1 MLRER
6 PDIANCIKLKIPIIF
21 QKKKH
26 GENKIHIDVKQFTKE
41 MAISNSLAG
50 RLTDSFGF
58 PIKPTCRIK
67 REPINR
73 IELAKTYLKLIE
85 DGTFKTQAELARH
98 LGVSRAWITTIMNTL
113 KNKNPT

>member
-1 MLRER
+1 LLRER
-6 PDIANCIKLKIPIIF
+6 PDIANCIKLIIPVIF

-26 GENKIHIDVKQFTKE
+26 GENKIHIDVEQFTKE
-41 MAISNSLAG
+41 MAISSSLAE
-50 RLTDSFGF
+50 RLTDSFGL
-58 PIKPTCRIK
+58 PIKHTFKEK

-85 DGTFKTQAELARH
+85 DGTFKTQAELSRH
-98 LGVSRAWITTIMNTL
+98 LGVSRAWITIIMNTL